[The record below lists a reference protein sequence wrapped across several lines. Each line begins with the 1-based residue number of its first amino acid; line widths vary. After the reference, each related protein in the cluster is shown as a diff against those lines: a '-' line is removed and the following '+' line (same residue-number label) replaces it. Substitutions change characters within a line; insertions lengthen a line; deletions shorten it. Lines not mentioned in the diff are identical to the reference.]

1 MTIAFALAVLASTA
15 DAADLRTETVAAWNG
30 YIAGAAVQRGRCD
43 ATCAYGDPVGRVMH
57 VAGGTIHHW
66 TASTVVRRTTVDR
79 ILDGL
84 MHPGTP
90 PPQEDVIASR
100 VLGRN
105 GNVLRVYL
113 KLTRSA
119 IVTVTYD
126 TEHEVTFDRPSA
138 GVATSRSVS
147 TKIAE
152 TGGGDR
158 GFLWRLN
165 SYWRYVQVG
174 PDVRIDLESISLSRD
189 VPVLARPFVA
199 PIVERMA
206 RESIE
211 RTLASVRQFF
221 ETTKTTRDTKTTKSL

>member
-1 MTIAFALAVLASTA
+1 MRTQAASAAAFALLVLASTVE
-15 DAADLRTETVAAWNG
+15 AADLEPETAAAWNG

-43 ATCAYGDPVGRVMH
+43 ATCAFGDPAGRVMH

-66 TASTVVRRTTVDR
+66 TASTVVRGTTVDK
-79 ILDGL
+79 ILHGL
-84 MHPGTP
+84 MYPGTP
-90 PPQEDVIASR
+90 PPQEDVLASR
-100 VLGRN
+100 LLDRN

-126 TEHEVTFDRPSA
+126 TEHEVTFDRRSA
-138 GVATSRSVS
+138 ELAASRSIA

-174 PDVRIDLESISLSRD
+174 GDVRIDLESISLSRD
-189 VPVLARPFVA
+189 VPRLARPFVA

-211 RTLASVRQFF
+211 RTLTSVRQFF
-221 ETTKTTRDTKTTKSL
+221 EARRG